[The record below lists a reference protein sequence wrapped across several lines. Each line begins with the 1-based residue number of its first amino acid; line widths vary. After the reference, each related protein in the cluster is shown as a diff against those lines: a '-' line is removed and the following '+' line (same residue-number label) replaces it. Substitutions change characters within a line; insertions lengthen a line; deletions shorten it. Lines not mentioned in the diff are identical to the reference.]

1 MVVQQAQLV
10 NVLNHQYELNI
21 ILFFPSI
28 LKTYKIY
35 VSHAQGVKSMKR
47 RSQKLL
53 LLLGIMVCTT
63 KLQSDNGE
71 IRVAPFVQWRSEG
84 RDTAR
89 KLVGTTS
96 HHVYLH
102 DMESF
107 YGTFNITP
115 QYDQTFRA
123 NNLLECYFGS
133 SLTNCN
139 SITIAGTQAPA
150 LDVRKDWMAENF
162 YLPRNF
168 KSTIEFSPKVQNFLV
183 DFNLYVGLDEWVKG
197 LYFRIYGPVVNNRV
211 TLDPCESI
219 IQEGTVGYAPGF
231 FSPNVVP
238 ANTLLQSALSFL
250 NGNTTI
256 TVPGIITTPLLKA
269 KFACD
274 KQSTTGFAE
283 LRGELGWNYLHEDYH
298 FGFNIQAAAPTGKR
312 PHGEFIFETQVG
324 NGKHWELGAGL
335 SAHWTM
341 WRSEDDEKHLDFVFE
356 ADVTHLFNASQMRT
370 FDLIGRPNS
379 RYMLATKMNLRP
391 TSNLFGNTE
400 AGGLAGTVTPASSQF
415 NAEYSPVANF
425 TTREVNVSIGVQGDI
440 VAMLNYTHRGFS
452 FDIGYNYW
460 GMSHED
466 IDLKDSN
473 CAPVFPINT
482 WALKGDAQVYGFV
495 DLTGV
500 VVPLSGTEGLA
511 TIHQGTNIPR
521 AGDTPETGPT
531 TNIGVDNAQFAQT
544 QNNTVINVSPTAP
557 TVQIRTS
564 IQPVFITADDLN
576 VNGAESRGSSNKL
589 FTHFSYTWIDRED
602 WIPYLGIGCYAEFGN
617 TGHNENDNN
626 NNCDHGISCAL
637 SKWAILVKGG
647 VSFD

>member
-1 MVVQQAQLV
+1 MKKQ
-10 NVLNHQYELNI
+10 
-21 ILFFPSI
+21 
-28 LKTYKIY
+28 
-35 VSHAQGVKSMKR
+35 SHR
-47 RSQKLL
+47 LL
-53 LLLGIMVCTT
+53 LLAITSAANLFA
-63 KLQSDNGE
+63 DNGE
-71 IRVAPFVQWRSEG
+71 IRVAPFVQWRSQG

-115 QYDQTFRA
+115 QYDQTFRTD
-123 NNLLECYFGS
+123 NLLECYFGS

-139 SITIAGTQAPA
+139 SIVIAGTHATA
-150 LDVRKDWMAENF
+150 LDIRKDWMAENF
-162 YLPRNF
+162 YLPRDF

-183 DFNLYVGLDEWVKG
+183 DFYLYVGLDEWVKG

-211 TLDPCESI
+211 TLNPCESI
-219 IQEGTVGYAPGF
+219 QEQGTEGYAPGF
-231 FSPNVVP
+231 FASTAVP
-238 ANTLLQSALSFL
+238 ASTLLQSALAFF

-269 KFACD
+269 KIATD

-341 WRSEDDEKHLDFVFE
+341 WRSEDDERHLDFVFE
-356 ADVTHLFNASQMRT
+356 ADVTHLFNTSQTRT
-370 FDLIGRPNS
+370 FDLIGKPNS

-391 TSNLFGNTE
+391 TTDLFGNTI
-400 AGGLAGTVTPASSQF
+400 AGGGGGTVTAASSQF

-425 TTREVNVSIGVQGDI
+425 TTRDVDVSIGVQGDVVI
-440 VAMLNYTHRGFS
+440 MFNYTHRGFS
-452 FDIGYNYW
+452 FDLGYNYW
-460 GMSHED
+460 AMSHED
-466 IDLKDSN
+466 IELKDSN
-473 CAPVFPINT
+473 CAPAFPVNT
-482 WALKGDAQVYGFV
+482 WALKGDAQVFGFRA
-495 DLTGV
+495 DNNSP
-500 VVPLSGTEGLA
+500 VPLSGTESLA

-521 AGDTPETGPT
+521 AGTTPADGPT
-531 TNIGVDNAQFAQT
+531 TNIGVDNAQFAQVS
-544 QNNTVINVSPTAP
+544 NDNPSVILNDSPTAP
-557 TVQIRTS
+557 TNQIRTS
-564 IQPVFITADDLN
+564 IQPIFITVDDLN
-576 VNGAESRGSSNKL
+576 VDGAESRGSSNKI

-602 WIPYLGIGCYAEFGN
+602 WIPYLGIGFYGEFGN
-617 TGHNENDNN
+617 TGHNDANDSNSD
-626 NNCDHGISCAL
+626 CDHGISCAL
-637 SKWAILVKGG
+637 SEWGILVKGG